1 MEIKRN
7 IHLNRIIST
16 IAMLLCICWMP
27 VCAQIRIVDEQ
38 DGKPVAGAYIFSS
51 DNHLLC
57 ISDSKGNIEPQSGMI
72 TISNVAYESKTIDAS
87 TIKGDALLKQ
97 KVYALPEVT
106 VNKTDYI
113 KLTGVFRDICRNN
126 GKTILYREGIMDFY
140 INLENGKTKRRVR
153 ACRQYERSG
162 LRKLINF
169 NISILSEARSFDM
182 SRIHYVK
189 RDTINSIKGDTTF
202 YSSHFKGTQSD
213 KAIMY
218 IDTHQK
224 NLYRHIIDN
233 TQYRKITNP
242 LIKIKTDVCDWT
254 FSDKKEAWS
263 SLVSFRKIWN

>member
-7 IHLNRIIST
+7 IHLKRIIST

-87 TIKGDALLKQ
+87 TSKGDVLLKQ

-106 VNKTDYI
+106 ANKTDYI

-140 INLENGKTKRRVR
+140 INLENGKTKR
-153 ACRQYERSG
+153 
-162 LRKLINF
+162 
-169 NISILSEARSFDM
+169 
-182 SRIHYVK
+182 
-189 RDTINSIKGDTTF
+189 
-202 YSSHFKGTQSD
+202 
-213 KAIMY
+213 
-218 IDTHQK
+218 
-224 NLYRHIIDN
+224 
-233 TQYRKITNP
+233 
-242 LIKIKTDVCDWT
+242 
-254 FSDKKEAWS
+254 
-263 SLVSFRKIWN
+263 

>member
-7 IHLNRIIST
+7 IRLNRIIST

-87 TIKGDALLKQ
+87 TIKGDVLLKQ

-162 LRKLINF
+162 L
-169 NISILSEARSFDM
+169 
-182 SRIHYVK
+182 
-189 RDTINSIKGDTTF
+189 
-202 YSSHFKGTQSD
+202 
-213 KAIMY
+213 
-218 IDTHQK
+218 
-224 NLYRHIIDN
+224 
-233 TQYRKITNP
+233 
-242 LIKIKTDVCDWT
+242 
-254 FSDKKEAWS
+254 
-263 SLVSFRKIWN
+263 

>member
-1 MEIKRN
+1 MGIKRN

-87 TIKGDALLKQ
+87 TVKGDVLLKQ

-106 VNKTDYI
+106 ANKTDYI

-182 SRIHYVK
+182 SRIKYVK

-233 TQYRKITNP
+233 TIQKNHQSAAQNKDRCMR
-242 LIKIKTDVCDWT
+242 LD
-254 FSDKKEAWS
+254 
-263 SLVSFRKIWN
+263 LL

>member
-16 IAMLLCICWMP
+16 IAILLCICWMP

-87 TIKGDALLKQ
+87 TIKGDVLLKQ

-106 VNKTDYI
+106 ANKTDYI

-126 GKTILYREGIMDFY
+126 GKTILYREGIMPA
-140 INLENGKTKRRVR
+140 IRAKRTQKAHQLQYFHPQRSQIVR
-153 ACRQYERSG
+153 HVTHQIC
-162 LRKLINF
+162 
-169 NISILSEARSFDM
+169 EARY
-182 SRIHYVK
+182 HK
-189 RDTINSIKGDTTF
+189 QHKGG
-202 YSSHFKGTQSD
+202 HN
-213 KAIMY
+213 I
-218 IDTHQK
+218 
-224 NLYRHIIDN
+224 L
-233 TQYRKITNP
+233 
-242 LIKIKTDVCDWT
+242 
-254 FSDKKEAWS
+254 
-263 SLVSFRKIWN
+263 